1 MDQSNSVTVILKKK
15 GMRMSENTTVAFDDS
30 DYMSVYKNRV
40 LAHGVYRRAAGAI
53 LLCGL
58 CGGFIMACA
67 YQKTTPK
74 TADAWQGKYPIVV
87 TAHRGFSGQ
96 APENTPAAFQAA
108 IEIGADMVELDVHLT
123 RNNEV
128 VVIHDDTLERTT
140 NGKGN
145 VAEKTLAELKT
156 LDAGSWF
163 NSHFAGERIQTLAEV
178 LDIARNRILVN
189 IELKKG
195 KNFPYTM
202 EELADRTLA
211 VVEKA
216 GMTGQVLFSSFDP
229 AAVNRIKKKAPLLPI
244 ALIVDKPW
252 EKPED
257 PGDGTRYPTLN
268 CRTTVL
274 NEGNI
279 RRAHTAGIRV
289 HVWTVNTREA
299 MEKFLSLDVDGII
312 TNHPDILIDLV
323 KGKTLK

>member
-1 MDQSNSVTVILKKK
+1 MMFILRFARAW
-15 GMRMSENTTVAFDDS
+15 GLSMEGA
-30 DYMSVYKNRV
+30 YG
-40 LAHGVYRRAAGAI
+40 AYRRAAGAI
-53 LLCGL
+53 LFCGL
-58 CGGFIMACA
+58 CGGIIMACA
-67 YQKTTPK
+67 QQKTNLK
-74 TADAWQGKYPIVV
+74 AEDDWRGKYPIIV

-96 APENTPAAFQAA
+96 APENTPTAFRAA
-108 IEIGADMVELDVHLT
+108 IAAGADMIELDVHLT
-123 RNNEV
+123 RDNEV

-145 VAEKTLAELKT
+145 VAAKTLAELKS

-163 NSHFAGERIQTLAEV
+163 DSRFAGERIPTLAEV
-178 LDIARNRILVN
+178 LEIARNRILVN

-216 GMTGQVLFSSFDP
+216 GMTGQILFSSFDP
-229 AAVNRIKKKAPLLPI
+229 AAVNRIKEKAPRLPI

-257 PGDGTRYPTLN
+257 AGAGTSYPTLN

-274 NEGNI
+274 NEENI

-289 HVWTVNTREA
+289 HVWTVNTKEA
-299 MEKFLSLDVDGII
+299 MEKFIALGIDGII
-312 TNHPDILIDLV
+312 TNHPDSLIDVLKV
-323 KGKTLK
+323 KTAK

>member
-1 MDQSNSVTVILKKK
+1 VGVIFILRFARAW
-15 GMRMSENTTVAFDDS
+15 GLSMEG
-30 DYMSVYKNRV
+30 
-40 LAHGVYRRAAGAI
+40 AHGVYQRAAGAI

-67 YQKTTPK
+67 QLK
-74 TADAWQGKYPIVV
+74 TAPEPGNAWRGKYPITA

-96 APENTPAAFQAA
+96 SPENTLTAFRAA
-108 IEIGADMVELDVHLT
+108 IDAGADMVELDVHLT
-123 RNNEV
+123 RDNEV

-145 VAEKTLAELKT
+145 VAEKTLAELKD

-163 NSHFAGERIQTLAEV
+163 NSRFAGERIPTLAEV
-178 LDIARNRILVN
+178 LEIARNRILVN

-202 EELADRTLA
+202 AELADRTLA

-229 AAVNRIKKKAPLLPI
+229 AAVNRIREKNPLLPI
-244 ALIVDKPW
+244 ALIVEKPW

-257 PGDGTRYPTLN
+257 LGAGTRYPTLN

-274 NEGNI
+274 NEENI

-289 HVWTVNTREA
+289 HVWTVNTKEM
-299 MEKFLSLDVDGII
+299 MEKFIALGVDGVI
-312 TNHPDILIDLV
+312 TNHPDILIDVL
-323 KGKTLK
+323 KGKTAK